1 MAKIGKNLSTIHRL
15 EREYLKP
22 ILDEYHLPAN
32 AFSIILNIGKEEGLS
47 QKQLCERIGI
57 DEALITRLVHKLED
71 EKIIMKKRNTDDLRA
86 YQLYLTDLGKEILPK
101 IENRL
106 GIWWKTLLE
115 DLPQDLLEQYIE
127 TITQRAKQLTKE
139 DKK

>member
-15 EREYLKP
+15 EREFLKP
-22 ILDEYHLPAN
+22 ILEEHHLPAN

-71 EKIIMKKRNTDDLRA
+71 EKIIVKKRNTDDLRA
-86 YQLYLTDLGKEILPK
+86 YQLYLSDLGKEIFPK

-106 GIWWKTLLE
+106 NIWWHTLLK
-115 DLPQDLLEQYIE
+115 DLPQDLLETYIE
-127 TITQRAKQLTKE
+127 TMTNRAKQLTKE